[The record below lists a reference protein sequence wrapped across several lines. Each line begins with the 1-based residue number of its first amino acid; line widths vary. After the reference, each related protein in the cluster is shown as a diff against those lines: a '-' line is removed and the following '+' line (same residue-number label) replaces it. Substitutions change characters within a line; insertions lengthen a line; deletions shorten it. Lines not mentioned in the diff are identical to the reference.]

1 MILAVGLVACSEP
14 LVFDDWTIPVP
25 EGAAIIEHAH
35 VPLDERTESI
45 EMVQDLVIGGDGDPQ
60 TAFYQAWGVAVDDSG
75 NMYVME
81 HGNLRVQV
89 FDHEGRYV
97 RTLGREGQ
105 GPGELQSPLFITVA
119 GDSVVVIDERNVRMT
134 RWSTVDGEL
143 LGGETMAEPSFEG
156 SGLADGS
163 LAGRHVIFH
172 REPEFWREFTY
183 GRYSMDGRQQEHYV
197 TMRALPSASISV
209 PYAWAQLVATPGGD
223 VYITRADRYQV
234 LAFEADGTPR
244 WALRTSLVTPAIPAD
259 ILDTA
264 AAQIRERQPDWE
276 RPDNWPERMPAIGNM
291 VVDGHGNLY
300 VSHYAFVRRDPYTGE
315 VLGEVPDRRAVDVY
329 SPDGDL
335 IAAAWSELLGWSAAW
350 GDYVYSVGRDPETE
364 EEVVR
369 RYRLVRSWER

>member
-1 MILAVGLVACSEP
+1 
-14 LVFDDWTIPVP
+14 
-25 EGAAIIEHAH
+25 
-35 VPLDERTESI
+35 
-45 EMVQDLVIGGDGDPQ
+45 
-60 TAFYQAWGVAVDDSG
+60 
-75 NMYVME
+75 MYVME

-89 FDHEGRYV
+89 FDPEGRYV

-143 LGGETMAEPSFEG
+143 LGGDNMAEPSLEAQ
-156 SGLADGS
+156 GLADGS
-163 LAGRHVIFH
+163 LVGRHVIFH
-172 REPEFWREFTY
+172 REPEFWREASY
-183 GRYSMDGRQQEHYV
+183 GRYSTDGAQMEHFI
-197 TMRALPSASISV
+197 TMPMLPSVSISV
-209 PYAWAQLVATPGGD
+209 PYSVARIAASPAGD

-244 WALRTSLVTPAIPAD
+244 WALRSSLVTAAIPPD

-300 VSHYAFVRRDPYTGE
+300 VFHYTFTPRDPYTGQP
-315 VLGEVPDRRAVDVY
+315 LGEAPDRRAVDVY
-329 SPDGDL
+329 SPNGEL
-335 IAAAWSELLGWSAAW
+335 IAAAWSEPMGWSAAW
-350 GDYVYSVGRDPETE
+350 GDYVYSIGRDPQTE
-364 EEVVR
+364 EEIVR
-369 RYRLVRSWER
+369 RSRLVRSWEQ